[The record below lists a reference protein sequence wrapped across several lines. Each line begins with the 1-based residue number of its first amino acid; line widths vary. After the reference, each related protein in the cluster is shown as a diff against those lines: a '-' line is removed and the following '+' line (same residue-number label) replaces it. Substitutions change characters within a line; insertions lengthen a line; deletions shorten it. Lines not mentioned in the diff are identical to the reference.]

1 MKQIKVNG
9 LSISYQQKGQGA
21 PLLLLHGGVS
31 DSRYW
36 EREIDAF
43 SNAYKVVAWD
53 APGCGQSD
61 DPPENF
67 SMSDYAEVLGE
78 FLSKLGIYEAHVLGI
93 SFGGGLAISFFNRH
107 PEIPTTLMLISA
119 YAGWAG
125 SLPAEEVERRLEKGR
140 KQSLMDPEEVAE
152 MWIPSLFS
160 STPTEEMIQNEKEL
174 ISDFHPL
181 GSQIMLEAFAKA
193 DLRDVLP
200 EIDVPT
206 LLLYGEEDVRSPLE
220 VAQELKSNI
229 HTSKLVVLPGVGHLI
244 NKETPELFDR
254 HVLEFLEE
262 LEI

>member
-1 MKQIKVNG
+1 MKQINVNG
-9 LSISYQQKGQGA
+9 LSINYRQKGQGA

-31 DSRYW
+31 DSRFW
-36 EREIDAF
+36 QREIDVF
-43 SNAYKVVAWD
+43 SDAYNVLAWD

-61 DPPENF
+61 NPPENF
-67 SMSDYAEVLGE
+67 SLNDYADTLGE
-78 FLSKLGIYEAHVLGI
+78 FLSKLGIIKAHVLGI

-107 PEIPTTLMLISA
+107 SEIPSTLMLISA

-140 KQSLMDPEEVAE
+140 KQTKMDPEAVAE
-152 MWIPSLFS
+152 MWIPTQFS
-160 STPTEEMIQNEKEL
+160 STPTKEMIQEEKEI
-174 ISDFHPL
+174 ISDFHPV

-206 LLLYGEEDVRSPLE
+206 LLLYGEEDIRSPLK
-220 VAQELKSNI
+220 VAQELESNI
-229 HTSKLVVLPGVGHLI
+229 PLSKLVILPGVGHLV

-254 HVLEFLEE
+254 HVREFLKEHGK
-262 LEI
+262 